1 MEHTITATDLAR
13 RLSDILSRVR
23 YRGERFVVERNG
35 EPVAALMPVTAA
47 PRVTVGEL
55 FERLRAIGLPDEDFA
70 ADLEAIQATQ
80 PKLAS
85 PEWPS

>member
-1 MEHTITATDLAR
+1 MEHTLTASDLAR
-13 RLSDILSRVR
+13 RLSEVLSRVR
-23 YRGERFVVERNG
+23 DHGERFAVERNG
-35 EPVAALMPVTAA
+35 EPVAALIPVDAA

-85 PEWPS
+85 PKWPS